1 MFLSDVFYQISKNHP
16 IINILR
22 NNLPIF
28 NDYFVENFHSSI
40 RSQTA
45 ESNTALQIIQKA
57 KIIDTE
63 RSNNFSF
70 KKAFVNS
77 RDSIISQVKLNHLE
91 IKASLFL
98 FSLFDEIFHNIGNT
112 NQVNN
117 NRYPSFTLPSFKIDV
132 DVKVLPLAWNT
143 KSKPSDRKFCD
154 AEKCLLSNNVNINSS
169 NSIVLI
175 CGHGFHKECL
185 ALCSDKC
192 NYCFNYLSSEMKRNI
207 NSLLTRLKTPLKENE
222 KSLVEEDAENNNPDE
237 DSNENIHDILEN
249 LVQNIDNQFENLY
262 QKWSSYDSL

>member
-1 MFLSDVFYQISKNHP
+1 MMIDLLDNSIPLTLDIYTTLFRSGYFEGYLEGIVRIWILFQRLRRHNYNKAPLIFLSDVFYQKLYNHP
-16 IINILR
+16 IADILK
-22 NNLPIF
+22 NNLQIF

-132 DVKVLPLAWNT
+132 DVKVLPLA
-143 KSKPSDRKFCD
+143 
-154 AEKCLLSNNVNINSS
+154 
-169 NSIVLI
+169 
-175 CGHGFHKECL
+175 
-185 ALCSDKC
+185 
-192 NYCFNYLSSEMKRNI
+192 
-207 NSLLTRLKTPLKENE
+207 
-222 KSLVEEDAENNNPDE
+222 
-237 DSNENIHDILEN
+237 
-249 LVQNIDNQFENLY
+249 
-262 QKWSSYDSL
+262 